1 MEVDRSLPDLA
12 SYLNA
17 DPLPCF
23 IIPIDLLDLNAFEP
37 LFCNNA
43 FQRDSSLRSLVL
55 GDEKFKNWCRIVN
68 DCRHQYEFADRSW
81 TAFTV
86 NGHFKAI
93 RISPNFAPF
102 TTKATGT
109 QEPAAD
115 DHMGEKLKEASV
127 AITKLQSLESMFE
140 ISQIGT
146 FEYDPSGV
154 LISANVR
161 YFKRPFSW
169 SSACTVDNEYQE
181 AYYQMSGYPRS
192 GYQKNN
198 YGIPDF
204 SFMDLVYPDDL
215 ELAASIW
222 SNLLQ
227 GKSDYAEIRV
237 QRPRNSLTKTTSLG
251 DNPSSALSQSFD
263 DDGFLWIFAACA
275 PIMDDAGN
283 VLFICGNTADIS
295 VRE

>member
-23 IIPIDLLDLNAFEP
+23 ITPIDLLDLTTFEL
-37 LFCNNA
+37 LFCNTA
-43 FQRDSSLRSLVL
+43 FQWDSRLRSLVL
-55 GDEKFKNWCRIVN
+55 GDEKFKNWCRTVN
-68 DCRHQYEFADRSW
+68 DWRHRYEFADRSW

-93 RISPNFAPF
+93 RISPDFAPS

-115 DHMGEKLKEASV
+115 DHMGEELKEAAV
-127 AITKLQSLESMFE
+127 AMTKLQSLERMFE

-161 YFKRPFSW
+161 YLKRTFSW
-169 SSACTVDNEYQE
+169 SSACTVDNE
-181 AYYQMSGYPRS
+181 
-192 GYQKNN
+192 
-198 YGIPDF
+198 
-204 SFMDLVYPDDL
+204 
-215 ELAASIW
+215 
-222 SNLLQ
+222 
-227 GKSDYAEIRV
+227 
-237 QRPRNSLTKTTSLG
+237 
-251 DNPSSALSQSFD
+251 
-263 DDGFLWIFAACA
+263 
-275 PIMDDAGN
+275 
-283 VLFICGNTADIS
+283 
-295 VRE
+295 